1 MENVFTVRVRTRT
14 PGQKFQSSR
23 LGWENGTAP
32 IFIFF
37 SKYFESSESVL
48 TFEVSFKETMKL
60 DEAKK
65 QFIEAWGT
73 LGSNWGINRTMAQ
86 IHALLMVSPDS
97 MNTDQVME
105 ALEISRG
112 NANMNLRALIDWGL
126 VERKIKLGERIEYFA
141 AEKDIWKVATR
152 IIRER
157 RRREIEPLR
166 EVLSGLQNIEDKDSK
181 PAQYAEFTKLVHDI
195 EVFAESTDKIAE
207 RLVTADQNWFLG
219 TMMKLMIK

>member
-1 MENVFTVRVRTRT
+1 
-14 PGQKFQSSR
+14 
-23 LGWENGTAP
+23 
-32 IFIFF
+32 
-37 SKYFESSESVL
+37 
-48 TFEVSFKETMKL
+48 MKL

-86 IHALLMVSPDS
+86 IHALLMVSPES

-105 ALEISRG
+105 TLEISRG

-166 EVLSGLQNIEDKDSK
+166 EVLNSLQNIEDKESK
-181 PAQYAEFTKLVHDI
+181 PAEYAEFNKLVKDI
-195 EVFAESTDKIAE
+195 EVFAESTDRIAE